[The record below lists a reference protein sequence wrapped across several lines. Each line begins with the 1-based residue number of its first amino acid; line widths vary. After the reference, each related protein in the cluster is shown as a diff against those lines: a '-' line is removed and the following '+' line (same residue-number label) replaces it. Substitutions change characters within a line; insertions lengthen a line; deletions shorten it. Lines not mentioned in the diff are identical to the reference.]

1 MSEQNRLVFEKF
13 MAALNEK
20 DMSAMESL
28 IDDDFVDNDA
38 MPGMPSGKAG
48 MVGMMQMF
56 VTAFPDLNIVV
67 DQYVSE
73 GDLVVAIMTTSSG
86 TQSGEFMGMPSSG
99 KSFSVREIHVA
110 KIVNG
115 KMVEHWGVGND
126 MSMMQQLGAI
136 PE

>member
-13 MAALNEK
+13 MAALNGK
-20 DMSAMESL
+20 DISAMEAL

-38 MPGMPSGKAG
+38 MPGMPPGKAG

-56 VTAFPDLNIVV
+56 VSAFSDLHVVV

-73 GDLVVAIMTTSSG
+73 GDLVVGIMTTSG
-86 TQSGEFMGMPSSG
+86 TQSGEFMGMPPSG
-99 KSFSVREIHVA
+99 KNFSVREIHVA

-115 KMVEHWGVGND
+115 KMIEHWGLGND

>member
-13 MAALNEK
+13 MAALNGK
-20 DMSAMESL
+20 DISAMEAL

-38 MPGMPSGKAG
+38 MPGMAPGKAG

-56 VTAFPDLNIVV
+56 IAAFPDLHIVV

-73 GDLVVAIMTTSSG
+73 GDLVVAIMTTSG
-86 TQSGEFMGMPSSG
+86 TQSGEFMGMAPSG
-99 KSFSVREIHVA
+99 KKFSVREIHVA

-115 KMVEHWGVGND
+115 KWVEHWGVGND